1 MRRKKNAPVISMEFD
16 EIIVGAGSSGAVLAA
31 RLSEDSRRRVL
42 LIEAGPDYPAIDRIP
57 RTLLSSRKNPQDHDW
72 GFTAEMVPG
81 RAVPYARGKV
91 TGGSSSVNACF
102 ALRGTPA
109 DYDEW
114 KAFENSDWSWETV
127 LPVLMRIEDDPGAAG
142 EFHGIGGPVP
152 IRRYTDA
159 ELWPFH
165 AASLAACRAL
175 GFPLTRDHNQPE
187 ATGVGSGQW
196 NIDTNRTRISTAIG
210 YLMPARNRLNLA
222 IQPDCLVDRVVFD
235 GRRAVGVEVIQSS
248 VRQIIYGRR
257 VTLSGGAIGSPSILL
272 RSGIG
277 PADEIKAIGIEP
289 IHSLGGV
296 GRNLVDH
303 AMVRLS
309 WNAVPGPVDESAQ
322 SFQVVM
328 RYTAPG
334 SHVANDMQIV
344 PVQVPAQPL
353 LRLSAAL
360 MKPLSRGELRL
371 RSANAD
377 QQADIRL
384 NLASEPEDVRRLRE
398 AVRLLVTLAR
408 TPQLAVFGSENLVLD
423 NGDALRAS
431 ELADLVARDEWA
443 DAFVQGSVVHYV
455 HPVGTARM
463 GSAGDPDA
471 VVDQHGRVLG
481 LAGLRV
487 ADASIMPTIPRANTH
502 LTCVMIGERVA
513 EWMRTEAD

>member
-1 MRRKKNAPVISMEFD
+1 MEFD

-31 RLSEDSRRRVL
+31 RLSEDSHRRVL
-42 LIEAGPDYPAIDRIP
+42 LIEAGPDYSGIDRVP
-57 RTLLSSRKNPQDHDW
+57 RTLLSSRQNPQDHDW
-72 GFTAEMVPG
+72 GFTAEMVAG
-81 RAVPYARGKV
+81 RTVPYARGKV
-91 TGGSSSVNACF
+91 TGGSSSVNACL

-114 KAFENSDWSWETV
+114 NALGNSQWSWETV
-127 LPVLMRIEDDPGAAG
+127 LPVLMRIEDDPGASS
-142 EFHGIGGPVP
+142 EFHGLGGPVP

-175 GFPLTRDHNQPE
+175 GFPLTRDHNHPE

-196 NIDTNRTRISTAIG
+196 NIDAKRTRISTAIG
-210 YLMPARNRLNLA
+210 YLMPARGRPNLA
-222 IQPDCLVDRVVFD
+222 IRPDCLVDRVVFD
-235 GRRAVGVEVIQSS
+235 GTRAVGVEVFQNGA
-248 VRQIIYGRR
+248 RQIVSGRR
-257 VTLSGGAIGSPSILL
+257 ITLCGGAIGSPSILL
-272 RSGIG
+272 RSGVG

-289 IHSLGGV
+289 KLSLSGV

-322 SFQVVM
+322 CFQVLM

-334 SHVANDMQIV
+334 SHAANDMQIV
-344 PVQVPAQPL
+344 PSQVPAQPL
-353 LRLSAAL
+353 LKLSAAL
-360 MKPLSRGELRL
+360 MKPLSRGTLRL
-371 RSANAD
+371 HSADAY
-377 QQADIRL
+377 QQPDIRL
-384 NLASEPEDVRRLRE
+384 NLASDPEDARRLRE
-398 AVRLLVTLAR
+398 AVRLLIALVRA
-408 TPQLAVFGSENLVLD
+408 PQLAALASENIVLD
-423 NGDALRAS
+423 NGDAVRAS
-431 ELADLVARDEWA
+431 ELADLVKRDEWT
-443 DAFVQGSVVHYV
+443 DAFVRHFVVHYV

-463 GSAGDPDA
+463 GSARDPDA
-471 VVDQHGRVLG
+471 VVDQHGRVHG

-513 EWMRTEAD
+513 EWMRVQTD